1 MWKKFKESQVWH
13 RHEDQPKKITF
24 FSIFKR
30 FLVLLC
36 IWAVVFAWKYIVQYT
51 KVAMWSLWQG
61 TVKAVSKKLWEE
73 MKRDDQWNVN
83 ILVVW
88 VWWEKHQWWY
98 LADTIIVASRNPE
111 LWAVSML
118 SIPRDL
124 YVSWSWYAGR
134 INWVFARG
142 YSKGKTVQ
150 SWAEMLAEKMKQMLW
165 IDIPYYVI
173 ADFQWFKDVVDTIW
187 GIDIYVP
194 ESINDRTYPDS
205 GIWYE
210 PFYISVWEQHLDGET
225 ALKYA
230 RSRHT
235 TSDFSRSQ
243 RQQEIIKAVIQ
254 KSLTKENLT
263 SVSKLT
269 ELYNTYTEMV
279 TTNISSK
286 EIIGMVRYVYDF
298 KKILSFGLNT
308 HCTYSSYKLT
318 DVWCFLYNGNREA
331 FNGAAVII
339 PNGATAWHVSFYD
352 YIQNFASFIFH
363 DQKYLLENPRIV
375 VKNAIDK
382 SYASQKWKSPTW
394 WANKLAVKMKK
405 YWFNIVNTEN
415 SDEPLEQTTVI
426 VYWQKYS
433 NTINTLK
440 KFLPINVVLTWQV
453 LTVQWTWELLTGENS
468 EIEYQE
474 DLWYDMELLIWN
486 DFIDYISTT
495 PFSYEQ

>member
-1 MWKKFKESQVWH
+1 MWKKFKESKVWQFQN
-13 RHEDQPKKITF
+13 EQPKKFTF
-24 FSIFKR
+24 FSVFKR
-30 FLVLLC
+30 VLVLLC
-36 IWAVVFAWKYIVQYT
+36 MCAVVVAWKYAVQYT
-51 KVAMWSLWQG
+51 KIAMWSLWQS
-61 TVKAVSKKLWEE
+61 TVKSVSKKLWEE
-73 MKRDDQWNVN
+73 MKRDEYWNVN

-88 VWWEKHQWWY
+88 VWWDNHQWGY
-98 LADTIIVASRNPE
+98 LADTIIVASWRPE
-111 LWAVSML
+111 SWWVSML

-134 INWVFARG
+134 INWLFARG
-142 YSKGKTVQ
+142 YSKWKSIQ
-150 SWAEMLAEKMKQMLW
+150 SWAEMLSAKLTQMLG
-165 IDIPYYVI
+165 IEIPYYLV

-254 KSLTKENLT
+254 KALTKENLT

-286 EIIGMVRYVYDF
+286 EIIWMVRYVYDF
-298 KKILSFGLNT
+298 KKIFSFGLNT

-318 DVWCFLYNGNREA
+318 DVWCFLYNWNREA

-339 PNGATAWHVSFYD
+339 PNWATAWNVSFYE
-352 YIQNFASFIFH
+352 YIQNFASIIFH
-363 DQKYLLENPRIV
+363 NQWYLIENPRIMV
-375 VKNAIDK
+375 RNAIDK

-394 WANKLAVKMKK
+394 RASKIAVKLKK
-405 YWFNIVNTEN
+405 YWFNLAGTEN
-415 SDEPLEQTTVI
+415 SEEPFGETTVI
-426 VYWQKYS
+426 VYWDTYDS
-433 NTINTLK
+433 TIETLK
-440 KFLPINVVLTWQV
+440 KFLPITIVKTWQV
-453 LTVQWTWELLTGENS
+453 LTQLWSWEVLSGENLDLQ
-468 EIEYQE
+468 YQE
-474 DLWYDMELLIWN
+474 DLWYDMELFIWN
-486 DFIDYISTT
+486 DFIDYILTN
-495 PFSYEQ
+495 PFSYEK

>member
-1 MWKKFKESQVWH
+1 MWKKFKESKVWQFQN
-13 RHEDQPKKITF
+13 EQPKKITF
-24 FSIFKR
+24 FSAFKR
-30 FLVLLC
+30 VLVLLC
-36 IWAVVFAWKYIVQYT
+36 MCAVVFAGKYAVQYT
-51 KVAMWSLWQG
+51 KIAMWSLWQS
-61 TVKAVSKKLWEE
+61 TVKSVSKKLWEE
-73 MKRDDQWNVN
+73 MKRDEYWNVN

-88 VWWEKHQWWY
+88 VWWDNHQWWY
-98 LADTIIVASRNPE
+98 LADTIIVASWRPE
-111 LWAVSML
+111 SWWVSML

-134 INWVFARG
+134 INWLFARG
-142 YSKGKTVQ
+142 YSKWKSIQ
-150 SWAEMLAEKMKQMLW
+150 SWAEMLSAKLTQMLG
-165 IDIPYYVI
+165 IEIPYYLV

-254 KSLTKENLT
+254 KALTKENLT

-286 EIIGMVRYVYDF
+286 EIIWMVRYVYDF
-298 KKILSFGLNT
+298 KKIFSFGLNT

-318 DVWCFLYNGNREA
+318 DVWCFLYNWNREA

-339 PNGATAWHVSFYD
+339 PNWATAWNVSFYE
-352 YIQNFASFIFH
+352 YIQNFASIIFH
-363 DQKYLLENPRIV
+363 NQWYLIENPRIMV
-375 VKNAIDK
+375 RNAIDK

-394 WANKLAVKMKK
+394 RASKIAVKLKK
-405 YWFNIVNTEN
+405 YWFNLAGTEN
-415 SDEPLEQTTVI
+415 SEEPFGETTVI
-426 VYWQKYS
+426 VYWDTYDS
-433 NTINTLK
+433 TIETLK
-440 KFLPINVVLTWQV
+440 KFLPITIVKTWQV
-453 LTVQWTWELLTGENS
+453 LTQLWSWEVLSGENLDLQ
-468 EIEYQE
+468 YQE
-474 DLWYDMELLIWN
+474 DLWFDIELFIWN
-486 DFIDYISTT
+486 DFIDYILTN
-495 PFSYEQ
+495 PFSYEK